1 MKRSER
7 SRTSGL
13 PRPCL
18 PRVSRISRDFDDLH
32 TKVVTRRG
40 MSRLPGHEQGRWSAI
55 PTVGWSGQANR
66 KGSQSHDKHTSTQD
80 QSQLQCLHRGCEAVP
95 YAEPSIERWDVDI
108 ANPDKTLTVHGG
120 SISMETIQAAVTRA
134 GFQVLGEITAT
145 PDAWAADAA
154 TADASDRTTY
164 YPLLL
169 LATFLV
175 GLVLLLEF
183 RAGAF
188 VWARAMQNFMGAF
201 FLTFA
206 FFKLLD
212 LRGFAESY
220 RMYDVIAK
228 RLPAYA
234 YIYPFIEFSFGVAY
248 VTGVFPLA
256 TNAATLVVMSIS
268 SIGVIQ
274 SLLAKRTIRCACLGT
289 VFNLPMSTVTL
300 VEDTLMIAMAA
311 AMLFVG

>member
-1 MKRSER
+1 M
-7 SRTSGL
+7 TNTL
-13 PRPCL
+13 
-18 PRVSRISRDFDDLH
+18 
-32 TKVVTRRG
+32 
-40 MSRLPGHEQGRWSAI
+40 
-55 PTVGWSGQANR
+55 
-66 KGSQSHDKHTSTQD
+66 
-80 QSQLQCLHRGCEAVP
+80 QLKTNLNCNACIAAVKP
-95 YAEPSIERWDVDI
+95 YLDAEPSIEHWDVDI
-108 ANPDKTLTVHGG
+108 ANPEKTLTVHGG
-120 SISMETIQAAVTRA
+120 SLSLDVIETAVMRA
-134 GFQVLGEITAT
+134 GFQVLGEVTAS
-145 PDAWAADAA
+145 PVRSAADAA

-183 RAGAF
+183 RAGAI

-228 RLPAYA
+228 RLPVYA
-234 YIYPFIEFSFGVAY
+234 NIYPFIELLLGAGY
-248 VTGVFPLA
+248 VTGVLPLA
-256 TNAATLVVMSIS
+256 TNVATLVVMSVS

-300 VEDTLMIAMAA
+300 VEDALMVAMAA
-311 AMLFVG
+311 AMLFVGSHGPIATTLGN

>member
-1 MKRSER
+1 M
-7 SRTSGL
+7 TNTL
-13 PRPCL
+13 
-18 PRVSRISRDFDDLH
+18 
-32 TKVVTRRG
+32 
-40 MSRLPGHEQGRWSAI
+40 
-55 PTVGWSGQANR
+55 
-66 KGSQSHDKHTSTQD
+66 
-80 QSQLQCLHRGCEAVP
+80 QLKTNLNCNACIAAVKP
-95 YAEPSIERWDVDI
+95 YLDAEPSIERWDVDI

-134 GFQVLGEITAT
+134 GFQVLGEITA
-145 PDAWAADAA
+145 PPVRSAADAA

-175 GLVLLLEF
+175 GLVMLLEL

-201 FLTFA
+201 FLTFS

-234 YIYPFIEFSFGVAY
+234 YIYPFIELSLGAAY
-248 VTGVFPLA
+248 VTGVLPLA
-256 TNAATLVVMSIS
+256 TNVATLVVMSVS

-300 VEDTLMIAMAA
+300 AEDTLMVAMAA
-311 AMLFVG
+311 AMLFVGSHGPIATTLGN

>member
-1 MKRSER
+1 M
-7 SRTSGL
+7 TNTL
-13 PRPCL
+13 
-18 PRVSRISRDFDDLH
+18 
-32 TKVVTRRG
+32 
-40 MSRLPGHEQGRWSAI
+40 
-55 PTVGWSGQANR
+55 
-66 KGSQSHDKHTSTQD
+66 
-80 QSQLQCLHRGCEAVP
+80 QLKTNLNCNACIAAVKP
-95 YAEPSIERWDVDI
+95 YLDAEPSIEHWDVDI

-120 SISMETIQAAVTRA
+120 SISMETIQAVVTRA
-134 GFQVLGEITAT
+134 GFQVLGEITA
-145 PDAWAADAA
+145 PPVRSAADAA

-188 VWARAMQNFMGAF
+188 VWARAMQNFMGSF

-234 YIYPFIEFSFGVAY
+234 YIYPFIELLFGVAY

-311 AMLFVG
+311 AMLFAG

>member
-1 MKRSER
+1 M
-7 SRTSGL
+7 TNTL
-13 PRPCL
+13 
-18 PRVSRISRDFDDLH
+18 
-32 TKVVTRRG
+32 
-40 MSRLPGHEQGRWSAI
+40 
-55 PTVGWSGQANR
+55 
-66 KGSQSHDKHTSTQD
+66 
-80 QSQLQCLHRGCEAVP
+80 QLKTNLNCNACIADVKP
-95 YAEPSIERWDVDI
+95 YLDAEPSIEHWDVDI

-145 PDAWAADAA
+145 SDASAADAA

-188 VWARAMQNFMGAF
+188 VWVRAMQNFMGEF

-234 YIYPFIEFSFGVAY
+234 YIYPFIELSLGAGY
-248 VTGVFPLA
+248 VTGVLPLA
-256 TNAATLVVMSIS
+256 TNVATLVVMSVS

-300 VEDTLMIAMAA
+300 VEDTLMVAMAA
-311 AMLFVG
+311 AMLFVGSHGPIATTLGN